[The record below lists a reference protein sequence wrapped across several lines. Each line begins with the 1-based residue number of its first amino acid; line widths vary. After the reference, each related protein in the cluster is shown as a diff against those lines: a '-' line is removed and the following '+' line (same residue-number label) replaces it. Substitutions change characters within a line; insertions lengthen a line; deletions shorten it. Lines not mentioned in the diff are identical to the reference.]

1 MRYFKTLHFAGCR
14 RGQSIEQSVIS
25 IKQKNAIFFITFF
38 KKCETNRIIYV
49 IIILNYNII
58 ELRAYLPRSFG
69 KEVHMTHEKSCGA
82 IVYRRHHGN
91 IEILLI
97 KHINSGHWSF
107 PKGHVEQGE
116 TEVETA
122 KREIMEETG
131 VDVII
136 DPTFRETV
144 QYFPRKDTQKIVVYF
159 IAKAKNYDFTPQED
173 EIAEIKWVDI
183 GHATA
188 VLTYENDK
196 SIVNKA
202 KKAIRD

>member
-1 MRYFKTLHFAGCR
+1 
-14 RGQSIEQSVIS
+14 
-25 IKQKNAIFFITFF
+25 
-38 KKCETNRIIYV
+38 
-49 IIILNYNII
+49 
-58 ELRAYLPRSFG
+58 
-69 KEVHMTHEKSCGA
+69 MTHEKSCGA
-82 IVYRRHHGN
+82 IVYRKHHGN

-97 KHINSGHWSF
+97 KHVNSGHWSF
-107 PKGHVEQGE
+107 PKGHVEEGE

-122 KREIMEETG
+122 RREIMEETG
-131 VDVII
+131 VSVII

-159 IAKAKNYDFTPQED
+159 IAKAKNYDFTPQEE

-183 GHATA
+183 GHATT

-202 KKAIRD
+202 TKAIKAAG